1 MNFKMRQKVTFFND
15 FNGIYKNKKVLITG
29 NTGFKGSWL
38 SIWLL
43 SLGAEVYGISNSVP
57 SAPSHFR
64 TAALKKRI
72 THYDIDIRDF
82 KSVLGVFKKV
92 QPDFVFHL
100 AAQPL
105 VRYSYQEPLLTLETN
120 FIGTTHILEALRV
133 LDNHCIA
140 VFITSDKAYDNQEWP
155 WGYRETDSL
164 GGKDPY
170 SGSKGAAE
178 LAINSYT
185 HSFFQFEDSKI
196 KIAVGRAGNVIGGG
210 DWALDRIVPD
220 CIAAWAE
227 NKSVDIRSPHATR
240 PWQHVLEPLSGYLS
254 LGEQLA
260 FNNNKVHGE
269 AFNFGPSSSSD
280 YTVAQLI
287 SEMKKGWRNV
297 EWNDVSKEDEKFHEA
312 NLLKLCCEKALYA
325 LNWVP
330 VLNFQDT
337 VRFTVDWYREFYE
350 NPKCEVFE
358 MSLRQIKE
366 YILIGTEKPHG

>member
-1 MNFKMRQKVTFFND
+1 MTNFND
-15 FNGIYKNKKVLITG
+15 IYKNKKVLITG

-57 SAPSHFR
+57 STPSHFC
-64 TAALKKRI
+64 TADLKKRI
-72 THYDIDIRDF
+72 THYNIDIKNF
-82 KSVLGVFKKV
+82 KSVLGVFKEV

-120 FIGTTHILEALRV
+120 FIGTTHVLEALRV
-133 LDNHCIA
+133 LANPCIA

-155 WGYRETDSL
+155 WGYRETDTL

-170 SGSKGAAE
+170 SASKGAAE
-178 LAINSYT
+178 LAIKSYT
-185 HSFFQFEDSKI
+185 LSFFHSEGNKI
-196 KIAVGRAGNVIGGG
+196 KLAVGRAGNVIGGG

-220 CIAAWAE
+220 CITSWAK
-227 NKSVDIRSPHATR
+227 NRSVDIRSPHATR
-240 PWQHVLEPLSGYLS
+240 PWQHVLEPLSGYLL

-260 FNNNKVHGE
+260 SNNNKVHGE
-269 AFNFGPSSSSD
+269 AFNFGPPSD
-280 YTVAQLI
+280 HDYSVSQLI
-287 SEMKKGWRNV
+287 DEMKKGWRNV
-297 EWNDVSKEDEKFHEA
+297 HWNDVSNKNEELHEA
-312 NLLKLCCEKALYA
+312 NLLKLCCEKALRA
-325 LNWVP
+325 LKWAP

-350 NPKCEVFE
+350 NQKCDVFE
-358 MSLRQIKE
+358 MSLSQIQDF
-366 YILIGTEKPHG
+366 ILIGRGKQCG